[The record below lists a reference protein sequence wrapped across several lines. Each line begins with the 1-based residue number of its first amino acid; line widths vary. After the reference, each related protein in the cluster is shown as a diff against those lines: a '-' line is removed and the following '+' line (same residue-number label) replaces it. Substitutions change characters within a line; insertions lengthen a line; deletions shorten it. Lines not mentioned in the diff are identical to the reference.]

1 MRKQAH
7 GRKVVQSP
15 TGSKAAKAGGQ
26 AAGRDAGEMV
36 QAIPLSERQKC
47 WRDGSSPSLCPSG
60 RRALRVSLFAFHT
73 SVPDPL
79 TRGRG
84 GHAWAAKGICR
95 PKEAMLDFM
104 KYCEP
109 NGWGH
114 KDVAWRWEVPSWAK
128 RSVGSQSMWGFSAR
142 EAEIMLAQHS
152 PPTHTHRLA

>member
-1 MRKQAH
+1 MEGKLSRATQGAKQP
-7 GRKVVQSP
+7 RLE
-15 TGSKAAKAGGQ
+15 AKLQ
-26 AAGRDAGEMV
+26 GEM
-36 QAIPLSERQKC
+36 LERWFK
-47 WRDGSSPSLCPSG
+47 PSLCPSS

-95 PKEAMLDFM
+95 PREAMLDFM

>member
-1 MRKQAH
+1 MEGKLSRAPQGAKQP
-7 GRKVVQSP
+7 RLE
-15 TGSKAAKAGGQ
+15 AKLQ
-26 AAGRDAGEMV
+26 GEM
-36 QAIPLSERQKC
+36 LERWFK
-47 WRDGSSPSLCPSG
+47 PSLCPSG
-60 RRALRVSLFAFHT
+60 RNAGEMVQAHPSVRAAEEHCMCLCLPSTHLSQT
-73 SVPDPL
+73 L
-79 TRGRG
+79 WGRG